1 MSRYLQA
8 DEEKLRMQSFVREC
22 VSSGLLE
29 PSQSAR
35 LVADL
40 QVDLRETNP
49 FLRAEEPE
57 VQTTLGMEGA
67 DPAAVFAEIRTR
79 KDKF

>member
-1 MSRYLQA
+1 MS
-8 DEEKLRMQSFVREC
+8 
-22 VSSGLLE
+22 LE
-29 PSQSAR
+29 LTS
-35 LVADL
+35 
-40 QVDLRETNP
+40 NP

-57 VQTTLGMEGA
+57 VQRTLGMMGA